1 MRMQKTHQ
9 VQQAMR
15 KLGSKGIPLTRAYRL
30 LYNRNLFLTAYS
42 NIYNNDGALTPG
54 TDENDTMDGMSLER
68 MQNLIELLRHEKYH
82 PRPNKRTR
90 IPKKTHG
97 TRPLGLPNGS
107 EKLVQEVL
115 RIILEA
121 YYEPKFRDSSHG
133 FRPEKGCHTALKMV
147 KNQFQNATWFIEGDI
162 KGCFDNIDHDILLN
176 ILRRDIHDGRIIQ
189 LIERFLKAGYIEEW
203 QYHKTYSGTPQ
214 GDVLSPL
221 LSNIYLNELDRFI
234 EDELMPQYNRGKR
247 RQANPNYQ
255 CFTTKIQRHRRNG
268 QLDKAH
274 ELELERRQLP
284 SVDPLDPNYRRL
296 KYVRY
301 ADDWLIGFIGPKAE
315 IQEIKEKI
323 REFLQDKLCLTM
335 NTEKTLI
342 THAKSQHALFLGYA
356 ISIYQ
361 ADDKLTRHSSDNAKR
376 RSINGK
382 VRLGIPT
389 GLIDEKIR
397 HYYHKGKIT
406 SNIRFLHNSV
416 PHIILTYQQR
426 FRGLV
431 QYYKYA
437 VDVSKLSKLKY
448 AMEISLVKTLAH
460 KLRITVSRVYRRFS
474 DRKEVNGHVY
484 KVLQI
489 EVDTGKGSQTFYWG
503 AVPLKTTKIIHEK
516 LDDNRHE
523 IERIQYFEHRSELV
537 ARLLANTCEMCGTTG
552 KCEVHHVKKL
562 ADLKKRWQ
570 GRRSKPPWVVKMIAM
585 RRKTL
590 VVCKPCHKKIHNGE
604 PLPNKKAH

>member
-1 MRMQKTHQ
+1 MQKTHQ

-15 KLGSKGIPLTRAYRL
+15 KLGSKGIPLNRGYRL

-42 NIYNNDGALTPG
+42 NIYSNDGALTPG

-68 MQNLIELLRHEKYH
+68 MQNLIELLRHERYY

-90 IPKKTHG
+90 VPKKSKG

-133 FRPEKGCHTALKMV
+133 FRSGRGCHTALKDV

-162 KGCFDNIDHDILLN
+162 KGCFDNIDHGILLD
-176 ILRRDIHDGRIIQ
+176 ILRRDIHDGRLIQ
-189 LIERFLKAGYIEEW
+189 LIDRFLKAGYIEGW

-234 EDELMPQYNRGKR
+234 EDKLMPQYNRGKR
-247 RQANPNYQ
+247 RRANPEYKRL
-255 CFTTKIQRHRRNG
+255 TTRIQRHRRNDE
-268 QLDKAH
+268 LDEARL
-274 ELELERRQLP
+274 LELQRRQLP
-284 SVDPLDPNYRRL
+284 SVDPFDPNYRRL

-315 IQEIKEKI
+315 AQEIKEKI
-323 REFLQDKLCLTM
+323 REFLQDKLRLTM
-335 NTEKTLI
+335 NTDKTFI
-342 THAKSQHALFLGYA
+342 THAKTQQALFLGYA

-397 HYYHKGKIT
+397 HYYRKGKIM

-426 FRGLV
+426 LRGLV

-437 VDVSKLSKLKY
+437 VDVRKLSKLKH

-460 KLRITVSRVYRRFS
+460 KLRITVSRVYRRFNA
-474 DRKEVNGHVY
+474 RKEVNGHVY

-489 EVDTGKGSQTFYWG
+489 EVDTDKGSHAFYWG
-503 AVPLKTTKIIHEK
+503 AIPLRTTKVIHET

-523 IERIQYFEHRSELV
+523 IERTQYFEQRSELI
-537 ARLLANTCEMCGTTG
+537 ARLLADTCEMCGTTG
-552 KCEVHHVKKL
+552 KCEVHHIRKL

-570 GRRSKPPWVVKMIAM
+570 GRKSKPLWVTKMISM

-590 VVCKPCHKKIHNGE
+590 IVCKACHTKIHNGE
-604 PLPNKKAH
+604 PLPNKNAH